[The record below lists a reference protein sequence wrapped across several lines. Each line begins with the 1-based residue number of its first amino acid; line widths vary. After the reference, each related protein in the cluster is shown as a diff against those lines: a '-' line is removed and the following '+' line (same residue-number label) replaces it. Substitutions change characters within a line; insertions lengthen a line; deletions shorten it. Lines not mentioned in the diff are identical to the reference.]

1 MMTTE
6 GWLGVAYFGIDATG
20 VDMQPKPEVGTY
32 KILYFISYMVVGSVF
47 ILNLF
52 VGVVIDN
59 FNKIKE
65 REEMGNVYVTDAQRD
80 WIEVQKLCMNKPLKI
95 KPPDPKGC

>member
-1 MMTTE
+1 MSLFIMMTTE
-6 GWLGVAYFGIDATG
+6 GWLGVAYHGIDATG
-20 VDMQPKPEVGTY
+20 EDMQPKQDIGTY
-32 KILYFISYMVVGSVF
+32 KIMYFIAYMIVGSMF

-65 REEMGNVYVTDAQRD
+65 REEMGNVYVTDA
-80 WIEVQKLCMNKPLKI
+80 
-95 KPPDPKGC
+95 